1 MLSAVPTWN
10 ARCAYV
16 TCAVD
21 MQWSGCH
28 TRHHMQWHRHAYAI
42 CIACVSP
49 MRHWYAVDIQH
60 MRNSSA
66 GDVPPTISAI
76 LLHICSFLRTPYEC
90 RSIASQWNRGI
101 TYDTFKCSYIFKL
114 IHIPLKGLMCIKYAQ
129 IWCQSITWTTDGKVF
144 LWILSPGFKKSNGS
158 KSSKHPI
165 ANTNVRHILYQWM
178 LHFYWW
184 FVSVALRRLW
194 YNLKRKMTI
203 KTSLWETL
211 LRSSKKLLA
220 HTELSRHVPYPFKL
234 HLYRW
239 LPSQRNFDIQGIC
252 QWNRWRKTLLV
263 SYIPYSF

>member
-1 MLSAVPTWN
+1 MHVVHTSLVPWICN
-10 ARCAYV
+10 GQVVIRDIICSGIAMHMPYASHVRHPCAIDTQLIHN
-16 TCAVD
+16 TCEIVVPE
-21 MQWSGCH
+21 MF
-28 TRHHMQWHRHAYAI
+28 HR
-42 CIACVSP
+42 
-49 MRHWYAVDIQH
+49 
-60 MRNSSA
+60 
-66 GDVPPTISAI
+66 TISAI

-90 RSIASQWNRGI
+90 RIIDSQWNRGI

-114 IHIPLKGLMCIKYAQ
+114 IHIPLKGLMCLKYAQ
-129 IWCQSITWTTDGKVF
+129 IWCQSITWTTDGKAF

-203 KTSLWETL
+203 KTSLWETF

-234 HLYRW
+234 HLHRW
-239 LPSQRNFDIQGIC
+239 LPLQRNFDIWGIC
-252 QWNRWRKTLLV
+252 QWSQWNRWRKTLLV
-263 SYIPYSF
+263 SYIPHSFQIIH